1 MGIYREVPGNKTRS
15 VTGKVTAEEK
25 REITEYAIS
34 CGSDES
40 TLTRELWL
48 AELGGKRL
56 RSEHQAGAQML
67 TLFKRTMTASL
78 EQGEQFTGKEFRAI
92 CAEVGCAD

>member
-1 MGIYREVPGNKTRS
+1 MGTYREVPGNKTRS
-15 VTGKVTAEEK
+15 VTGKVTTEEK
-25 REITEYAIS
+25 QTITEYALS

-56 RSEHQAGAQML
+56 KLEHQASVQML
-67 TLFKRTMTASL
+67 TLFKRTMLASL
-78 EQGEQFTGKEFRAI
+78 EQGEHFTGAKFEAI
-92 CAEVGCAD
+92 CAEVECAD